1 MNHRYVARRISKNVF
16 IVWGKSGRCEDPVEK
31 VGGGEKEG
39 RGGVRNLLTSDILT
53 STSPIGKGR

>member
-16 IVWGKSGRCEDPVEK
+16 IVWGKSGRCEDPGEK

-39 RGGVRNLLTSDILT
+39 RRGGTEVFSVGFGWLVFLVVIC
-53 STSPIGKGR
+53 